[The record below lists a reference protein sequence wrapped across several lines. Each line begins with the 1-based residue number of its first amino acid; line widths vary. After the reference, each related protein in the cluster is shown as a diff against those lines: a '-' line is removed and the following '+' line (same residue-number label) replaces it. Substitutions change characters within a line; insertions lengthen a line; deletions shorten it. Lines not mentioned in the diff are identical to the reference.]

1 MRTVQHVRLE
11 NFPYASVLVMSGASL
26 NADVLPELLLGF
38 GGRRPNAFGK
48 YCEVFQM
55 RLRSFYACE
64 PSPNDLLFCSD
75 DPLWSDAEAA

>member
-1 MRTVQHVRLE
+1 
-11 NFPYASVLVMSGASL
+11 MSGASL

-38 GGRRPNAFGK
+38 GGRRPNAFGR

-64 PSPNDLLFCSD
+64 PSQNELLICSD
-75 DPLWSDAEAA
+75 DPLPMDGVAS